1 MLLYDNSVVSFKLNI
16 CVLGKM
22 WAILTLAGNIVGHLC
37 REASVV
43 YYFLKLLFYSQLSLR
58 RTPLRPAAAVR
69 LIGSLVTVK

>member
-1 MLLYDNSVVSFKLNI
+1 MLLYDNLVSFTCKLN
-16 CVLGKM
+16 VLGKM